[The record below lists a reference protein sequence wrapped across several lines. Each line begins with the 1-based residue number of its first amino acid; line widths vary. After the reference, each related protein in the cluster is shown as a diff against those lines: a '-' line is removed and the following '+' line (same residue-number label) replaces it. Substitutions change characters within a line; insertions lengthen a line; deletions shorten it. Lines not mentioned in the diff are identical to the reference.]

1 MICEADVSTFEPRIS
16 DPFRKPELKVLL
28 RDDDKIE
35 ISVILHMRWADM
47 MSDDL
52 LRVKGWVKTFMRSSL
67 MSLGYTEASVDQLC
81 MRFISRADRM
91 QNARDLHTYP

>member
-1 MICEADVSTFEPRIS
+1 MICEADVSIFEPRVS
-16 DPFRKPELKVLL
+16 DPFRQPELKVLL
-28 RDDDKIE
+28 LENEVK

-81 MRFISRADRM
+81 MRFISRADGM

>member
-1 MICEADVSTFEPRIS
+1 MICEADVSIFEPRVS
-16 DPFRKPELKVLL
+16 DPFRQPELKVLL
-28 RDDDKIE
+28 LENEVK

-52 LRVKGWVKTFMRSSL
+52 LRVKAWIKTFMRVSMTSL
-67 MSLGYTEASVDQLC
+67 DFGAASVDQLC
-81 MRFISRADRM
+81 LRVISIVDCV